1 MHRLGWL
8 NNFAIYAYLASVARE
23 MGVAIESDITEGT
36 QLDVDA
42 EKWLFQS
49 ETVSSLINM
58 RSGPDSRF
66 HKPGFRNVID
76 LARV

>member
-1 MHRLGWL
+1 MDRLGWL
-8 NNFAIYAYLASVARE
+8 NNFAIYAYLASVARQV
-23 MGVAIESDITEGT
+23 GVAIESDINAGTE
-36 QLDVDA
+36 LDVDA

-66 HKPGFRNVID
+66 HKPSFRSV
-76 LARV
+76 